1 MKREMENIKKNQM
14 KLLGMKNSFWRE
26 ISLDKINSQFD
37 TAEENQLI
45 WMHNNRHNLKWKPKN
60 SVIRKKNLP
69 QSFDELWEILK
80 CNWSPSM
87 SGRKIIL
94 RNNAE
99 NHPDLQSSMN
109 PKQGKHKEC
118 HIKAHYHQIAA
129 VWW

>member
-1 MKREMENIKKNQM
+1 MENINKKKWN
-14 KLLGMKNSFWRE
+14 FWEWKIVSDVKSLWVKYTANLTLQKKISCFECITIE
-26 ISLDKINSQFD
+26 IIWS
-37 TAEENQLI
+37 ENQKIVWLG
-45 WMHNNRHNLKWKPKN
+45 
-60 SVIRKKNLP
+60 KKKLP

-80 CNWSPSM
+80 CNWSPSV